1 MPSLSPAAR
10 SVSVRGDLKGPPK
23 TKGGTATAT
32 SARFNNNKELT
43 QLRQE
48 TRIWTPGKPLPVI
61 LF

>member
-10 SVSVRGDLKGPPK
+10 SVSARGDLKGPPK

-32 SARFNNNKELT
+32 SARANNKELT

-48 TRIWTPGKPLPVI
+48 TRI
-61 LF
+61 